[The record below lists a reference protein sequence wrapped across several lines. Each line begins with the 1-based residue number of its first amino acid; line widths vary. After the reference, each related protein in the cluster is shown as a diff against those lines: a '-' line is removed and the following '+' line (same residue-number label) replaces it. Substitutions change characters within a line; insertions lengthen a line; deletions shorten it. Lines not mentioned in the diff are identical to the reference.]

1 MPNTYRG
8 PDILREMAP
17 FAVDGMTMPYAEF
30 VPRFYNFCME
40 LGFRKG
46 LIMPS
51 RAFCSDENQGIA
63 IMLLT
68 KHFGTFPFNHGR
80 VGGIMAIDRHGP
92 HTHHGEDLVIL
103 QASHVG
109 YDPNSGVYGKYNRPK
124 MINKCVS
131 DSCGKLTHVITPYLE
146 QYLFARERIF
156 LGRDHGKYLITVKNS
171 FIDFASH
178 QVKNGL
184 VLRLSKIVKVDDD
197 GIIRPL
203 SASSTTQAYEVSE
216 EFRKRIDALGYERHL
231 LSVAGLNIDI
241 SEHEKVWAPGK
252 GRPIGVL
259 LTDDLFF
266 YREDFHETDEA
277 ILLERNLIEFMP
289 KIVTSK
295 YPSLQAAKIN
305 IQLEFARAVESI
317 RRGDE
322 YKGRNLLYVA
332 GLNIDISEYDE
343 FPATTYFVPWA
354 AHVQLQ
360 EDTPAQYIHPM
371 EQEVLFKKLMEQSIE
386 NPDQASLKEEIGRML
401 QAPNIDIRAPR

>member
-1 MPNTYRG
+1 MPNTYRE
-8 PDILREMAP
+8 PDILRGRAP
-17 FAVDGMTMPYAEF
+17 FIVDGMAMPYAEF

-40 LGFRKG
+40 LGFRKDF
-46 LIMPS
+46 IMPS
-51 RAFCSDENQGIA
+51 RAFCSDENQGLPI
-63 IMLLT
+63 ILLT

-92 HTHHGEDLVIL
+92 HAHHGEDLVIL

-109 YDPNSGVYGKYNRPK
+109 YDPDSGVYGKYNRPK
-124 MINKCVS
+124 MIDKCVS

-184 VLRLSKIVKVDDD
+184 VLRLTNIVNVSDD
-197 GIIRPL
+197 GIIRPQA
-203 SASSTTQAYEVSE
+203 ASSTTQAYEVSE
-216 EFRKRIDALGYERHL
+216 EFRKRIDATGYEWK
-231 LSVAGLNIDI
+231 SGQ
-241 SEHEKVWAPGK
+241 GK
-252 GRPIGVL
+252 SIGDL

-266 YREDFHETDEA
+266 YRADFHETDES

-289 KIVTSK
+289 KIVTSRN
-295 YPSLQAAKIN
+295 PALRAAKIN

>member
-1 MPNTYRG
+1 MPNTYRE
-8 PDILREMAP
+8 PDILRGRAP
-17 FAVDGMTMPYAEF
+17 FIVDGMAMPYAEF

-40 LGFRKG
+40 LGFRKDF
-46 LIMPS
+46 IMPS
-51 RAFCSDENQGIA
+51 RAFCSDENQGLPI
-63 IMLLT
+63 ILLT

-92 HTHHGEDLVIL
+92 HAHHGEDLVIL

-109 YDPNSGVYGKYNRPK
+109 YDPDSGVYGKYNRPK

-156 LGRDHGKYLITVKNS
+156 LHRGEQGRYLITVKNS

-184 VLRLSKIVKVDDD
+184 VLRLPNIVRVADD
-197 GIIRPL
+197 GIIRPQA
-203 SASSTTQAYEVSE
+203 ASSTTQAYEVSE
-216 EFRKRIDALGYERHL
+216 GFRKRIDATNYQWKSGE
-231 LSVAGLNIDI
+231 
-241 SEHEKVWAPGK
+241 GK
-252 GRPIGVL
+252 PIGAL

-266 YREDFHETDEA
+266 YREDFHETDES

-289 KIVTSK
+289 KIVTSRN
-295 YPSLQAAKIN
+295 PPLRAAKIN

-360 EDTPAQYIHPM
+360 DGTPEQYIHPM
-371 EQEVLFKKLMEQSIE
+371 EQEIFFKKLMEQSIE
-386 NPDQASLKEEIGRML
+386 NPDQANLKEEIGRML
-401 QAPNIDIRAPR
+401 EAPRFDIRSPK